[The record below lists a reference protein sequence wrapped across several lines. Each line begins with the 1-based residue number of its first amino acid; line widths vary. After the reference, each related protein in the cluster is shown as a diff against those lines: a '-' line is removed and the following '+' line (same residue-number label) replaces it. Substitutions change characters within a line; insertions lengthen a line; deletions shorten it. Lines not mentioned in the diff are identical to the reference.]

1 MDRPVIGILGMRTID
16 ASGNVPVMR
25 DFTNAAYCAAV
36 QRGGGIP
43 LLIPATTGIDDVD
56 RLLAC
61 CQGLLLP
68 GGIDVDPRLYHEDPL
83 PVLGD
88 VDLQTD
94 RLWIAACTKALEL
107 GLPVLGICRGLQLA
121 NVALGGSLHQDL
133 SLANPHHLLH
143 AQKQG
148 RDYPMHRIE
157 IDAESRLAQILGT
170 TSLFTNTLH
179 HQCVKDAGR
188 GLTVIARTSDGI
200 PEALESPDGR
210 IILVQWHPEELLDS
224 EPRMLGL
231 FADLVQRARLRE
243 HQPVPFVVSATKPLY
258 PPVCKTAPW

>member
-25 DFTNAAYCAAV
+25 DFINAAYCAAV

-157 IDAESRLAQILGT
+157 IDAESRLTQILGT

-188 GLTVIARTSDGI
+188 GLTIVARTSDGI
-200 PEALESPDGR
+200 PEALESLDGR

-231 FADLVQRARLRE
+231 FADLVQRA
-243 HQPVPFVVSATKPLY
+243 QG
-258 PPVCKTAPW
+258 

>member
-83 PVLGD
+83 PVLGE

-94 RLWIAACTKALEL
+94 RLWMTACMRALEL
-107 GLPVLGICRGLQLA
+107 GLPILGICRGLQLV
-121 NVALGGSLHQDL
+121 NVALGGSLYQDL
-133 SLANPHHLLH
+133 AYANPQHLLH
-143 AQKQG
+143 AQKQN
-148 RDYPMHRIE
+148 RDYLMHRID
-157 IDAESRLAQILGT
+157 IDAASRVARILGT
-170 TSLFTNTLH
+170 TSLYTNTLH
-179 HQCVKDAGR
+179 HQCVKEAGR

-200 PEALESPDGR
+200 PEALESADGQ
-210 IILVQWHPEELLDS
+210 IVLVQWHPEELLES

-231 FADLVQRARLRE
+231 FTDLVERA
-243 HQPVPFVVSATKPLY
+243 QG
-258 PPVCKTAPW
+258 

>member
-83 PVLGD
+83 PVLGE

-188 GLTVIARTSDGI
+188 GLTVVARTPDGI
-200 PEALESPDGR
+200 PEALESPDGQ

-231 FADLVQRARLRE
+231 FADLVQRA
-243 HQPVPFVVSATKPLY
+243 QG
-258 PPVCKTAPW
+258 

>member
-68 GGIDVDPRLYHEDPL
+68 GGIDVDPRLYREDPL

-188 GLTVIARTSDGI
+188 GLTVVARTSDGI
-200 PEALESPDGR
+200 PEALESLDGR

-231 FADLVQRARLRE
+231 FADLVQRA
-243 HQPVPFVVSATKPLY
+243 QD
-258 PPVCKTAPW
+258 

>member
-68 GGIDVDPRLYHEDPL
+68 GGIDVDPRLYREDPL

-170 TSLFTNTLH
+170 ISLFTNTLH
-179 HQCVKDAGR
+179 QGCGPRAYRRRPNLGR
-188 GLTVIARTSDGI
+188 HSGGAGI
-200 PEALESPDGR
+200 PGWSDHLGPMA
-210 IILVQWHPEELLDS
+210 
-224 EPRMLGL
+224 PRR
-231 FADLVQRARLRE
+231 AARQRAAHARPVCRPRAARARLRE
-243 HQPVPFVVSATKPLY
+243 H
-258 PPVCKTAPW
+258 

>member
-107 GLPVLGICRGLQLA
+107 GLPMLGICRGLQLA

-188 GLTVIARTSDGI
+188 GLAVVARTSDGI
-200 PEALESPDGR
+200 PEALESSDGQV
-210 IILVQWHPEELLDS
+210 ILVQWHPEELLDS

-231 FADLVQRARLRE
+231 FADLVQRA
-243 HQPVPFVVSATKPLY
+243 QG
-258 PPVCKTAPW
+258 

>member
-68 GGIDVDPRLYHEDPL
+68 GGIDVDPRLYREDPL

-231 FADLVQRARLRE
+231 FADLVQRA
-243 HQPVPFVVSATKPLY
+243 QG
-258 PPVCKTAPW
+258 

>member
-133 SLANPHHLLH
+133 SLANSHHLLH

-188 GLTVIARTSDGI
+188 GLTVVARTPDGI
-200 PEALESPDGR
+200 PEALESPDGQ

-231 FADLVQRARLRE
+231 FADLVQRA
-243 HQPVPFVVSATKPLY
+243 QG
-258 PPVCKTAPW
+258 